1 MVNCYIYF
9 VFFLHGLVTEKE
21 ERLMLPRH
29 ENILI
34 MIFICFRNNLLS
46 LYKGKNK
53 HLTPR
58 NKKSNA
64 SLIVSSNQFTWVD
77 FSGLNNNDST
87 SPFNSHEAYFNIK
100 SIKHF

>member
-9 VFFLHGLVTEKE
+9 VFFFTWTEKE

-87 SPFNSHEAYFNIK
+87 SPFNSHEAYYY
-100 SIKHF
+100 